1 MRAARLFQTLPLAFV
16 LFAGGVQVSTAPAP
30 QAGAAATLSDGV
42 ALSTPESVGFS
53 RDALKDLDPAMQCIV
68 DIKHLAG
75 VVTLV
80 ARHGKVV
87 QHKAYGLQ
95 DIASNTP
102 MRLVTIVRVYS
113 MTKPI

>member
-16 LFAGGVQVSTAPAP
+16 LVAGGVQVSTAPAP
-30 QAGAAATLSDGV
+30 QALAKLPDGLTLS
-42 ALSTPESVGFS
+42 APESVGFS
-53 RDALKDLDPAMQCIV
+53 ADGLKALDPAMQGII
-68 DIKHLAG
+68 DGKQLAG

-102 MRLVTIVRVYS
+102 MQLD
-113 MTKPI
+113 